1 MIACVEI
8 NVAKAVRVN
17 ESVYSGL
24 WCIAKASSFVVLT
37 GNILRVSKVKLPS
50 SPLCCM
56 NPRFQLE
63 PYPLSRFRL
72 HKSTIFRFL
81 QRLY

>member
-8 NVAKAVRVN
+8 NVAKAARVN

-37 GNILRVSKVKLPS
+37 GN
-50 SPLCCM
+50 
-56 NPRFQLE
+56 
-63 PYPLSRFRL
+63 
-72 HKSTIFRFL
+72 KSCFKS
-81 QRLY
+81 